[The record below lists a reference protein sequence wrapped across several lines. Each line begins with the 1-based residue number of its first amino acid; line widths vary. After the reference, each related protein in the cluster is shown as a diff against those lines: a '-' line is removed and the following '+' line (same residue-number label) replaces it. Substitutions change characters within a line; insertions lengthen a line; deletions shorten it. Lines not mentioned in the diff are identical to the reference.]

1 MKLGRD
7 VFVALA
13 SVAWADGKV
22 APEEAE
28 ALCGAARACGLE
40 GADLDAVVA
49 ATERPVGLDEVALLR
64 LEDGEKTFV
73 YAIACWLA
81 CADGQVVEAER
92 ASLRQLGELLDLDAE
107 ERGVARAAAVL
118 TAEMTGGT
126 DIAALAEQIEAMV
139 DEVRA

>member
-1 MKLGRD
+1 MKLGKD

-13 SVAWADGKV
+13 SVAWADGHM

-40 GADLDAVVA
+40 GAELDAVVEC
-49 ATERPVGLDEVALLR
+49 TKTPVTLDEGAVRGLDG
-64 LEDGEKTFV
+64 GEKSFV

-92 ASLRQLGELLDLDAE
+92 ASLAHLGRLLGLDAE
-107 ERGVARAAAVL
+107 ERSHARAAAAL
-118 TAEMTGGT
+118 TAELTGGG
-126 DIAALAEQIEAMV
+126 DITALAEEIEESVELAS
-139 DEVRA
+139 